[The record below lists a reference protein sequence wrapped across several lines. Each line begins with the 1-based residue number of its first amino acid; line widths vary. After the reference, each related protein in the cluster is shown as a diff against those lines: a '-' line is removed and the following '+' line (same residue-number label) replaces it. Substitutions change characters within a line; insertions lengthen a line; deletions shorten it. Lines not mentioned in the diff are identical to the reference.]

1 MRALPDKLLG
11 TIFLALSILVLLV
24 LPFFSTL
31 PVRSAYFRPIFQ
43 VFFWVFVVIALTL
56 GWVGGMPIEP
66 TYYFVGQYSTF
77 SYFFFFLILIPVSDK
92 IDTFLLEDRMFSFH
106 YASKHRFEDI

>member
-11 TIFLALSILVLLV
+11 TVFLALSILVLLA

-31 PVRSAYFRPIFQ
+31 SIRSAYFRPVFQ
-43 VFFWVFVVIALTL
+43 SFFWVFVVIALTL
-56 GWVGGMPIEP
+56 GWVGGQPIEP

-77 SYFFFFLILIPVSDK
+77 SYFFYFLVLVPISNK
-92 IDTFLLEDRMFSFH
+92 IDSFLLENRMYANQ